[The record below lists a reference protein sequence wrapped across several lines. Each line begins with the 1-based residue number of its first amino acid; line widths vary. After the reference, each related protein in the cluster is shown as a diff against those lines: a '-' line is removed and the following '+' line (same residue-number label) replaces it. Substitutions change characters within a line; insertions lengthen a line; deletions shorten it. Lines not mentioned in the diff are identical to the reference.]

1 MTNTNT
7 EVLNSHQRLALT
19 GSFPH
24 MLLVKIPQSQRL
36 NEHVSLQIKTFIF
49 YDILASRQQC
59 RCFLCILVLWM
70 SKKISQQPSKCVC
83 VFLCACMGQSV
94 CLTLTAILC
103 GTSWSSCWWMWN
115 RGGYHISDIWLWSS
129 AASWCSVK
137 MRQSSLH
144 APDTRTHTHTHWP
157 LAYLGSSDL
166 TLWST
171 LPPCHKE
178 WPWLTNHNL
187 SSPQSSISF
196 KLVVEYLYILK
207 LAGSPLGSQSL
218 LQILWL
224 KWSAGCEMLKL
235 PQNKTMSWMNEVCW
249 RREKVKCCVIL
260 PWDYLFNAL
269 LLNK

>member
-144 APDTRTHTHTHWP
+144 APDTRTHTHT
-157 LAYLGSSDL
+157 L
-166 TLWST
+166 TLGLLRFLRPDSVVHSSSLSQGMT
-171 LPPCHKE
+171 LTDQSQPFLPPKFHILQVSSWIFIYPEAGRFSFGEPVPAPNPLIEVISWVWNAEAASEQDDELNE
-178 WPWLTNHNL
+178 WSVLEARESKVLCNL
-187 SSPQSSISF
+187 A
-196 KLVVEYLYILK
+196 LRLC
-207 LAGSPLGSQSL
+207 SL
-218 LQILWL
+218 I
-224 KWSAGCEMLKL
+224 K
-235 PQNKTMSWMNEVCW
+235 
-249 RREKVKCCVIL
+249 
-260 PWDYLFNAL
+260 
-269 LLNK
+269 